1 MTKQWEKVIR
11 KAYPAPLTL
20 DSVRKILRI
29 SKRKASWL
37 LRYGYIPCENTGK
50 RTRQYRVRVEDLF
63 GYIKKVEKGL
73 PEAQLPAGIFNG
85 HPTKGHRQSVPT
97 TFSEPPPKDFS
108 GWLEKEWADVPD
120 ALRVKEVSALTG
132 YAQGTIQRWTLKKI
146 LRSVWAQ
153 HTLVIAKEWLIEF
166 FSTSAYQIQ
175 RKSERHIGLLSKYCR
190 KRLSKEIKET
200 FCAPPFVIE
209 DT

>member
-1 MTKQWEKVIR
+1 MTKQWEKEIR

-63 GYIKKVEKGL
+63 GYIKKAEKGL
-73 PEAQLPAGIFNG
+73 PEAQIPAGIFNG
-85 HPTKGHRQSVPT
+85 HPTKGHRQPVPT
-97 TFSEPPPKDFS
+97 TFFEPPRKDFRA
-108 GWLEKEWADVPD
+108 WLEKEWTDVPD

-153 HTLVIAKEWLIEF
+153 HTLVVAKEWLIEF
-166 FSTSAYQIQ
+166 FSASAYQIQ
-175 RKSERHIGLLSKYCR
+175 RKSERHIALLSKYCH
-190 KRLSKEIKET
+190 KRLPKNK
-200 FCAPPFVIE
+200 
-209 DT
+209 

>member
-1 MTKQWEKVIR
+1 MTKQWEKEIR

-63 GYIKKVEKGL
+63 GYIKKAEKGL
-73 PEAQLPAGIFNG
+73 PEAQISVGIFNG

-97 TFSEPPPKDFS
+97 TFSEPPCKDFRE
-108 GWLEKEWADVPD
+108 WLEKEWADVPD

-166 FSTSAYQIQ
+166 FSASAYQIQ
-175 RKSERHIGLLSKYCR
+175 RKSERHIGLLSKYCH
-190 KRLSKEIKET
+190 KRLSKK
-200 FCAPPFVIE
+200 
-209 DT
+209 

>member
-1 MTKQWEKVIR
+1 MTKQWEKEIR

-29 SKRKASWL
+29 SKRKASRL
-37 LRYGYIPCENTGK
+37 LRRGYIPCEDTGK

-73 PEAQLPAGIFNG
+73 PEAQIPAGIFNG
-85 HPTKGHRQSVPT
+85 HPTKGHRQPVPT
-97 TFSEPPPKDFS
+97 TFSSPPSKDFR

-166 FSTSAYQIQ
+166 FSASAYQIQ
-175 RKSERHIGLLSKYCR
+175 RKSERHIGLLSKYCH
-190 KRLSKEIKET
+190 KRLSKK
-200 FCAPPFVIE
+200 
-209 DT
+209 

>member
-1 MTKQWEKVIR
+1 MTKQWEKEIR
-11 KAYPAPLTL
+11 KAYPDPLTL
-20 DSVRKILRI
+20 DSVRKILHI

-37 LRYGYIPCENTGK
+37 LRHGYIPCENTGK
-50 RTRQYRVRVEDLF
+50 QTRQYRVRVEDLF
-63 GYIKKVEKGL
+63 GYIKKAEKGL
-73 PEAQLPAGIFNG
+73 PEAQIPVGIFNG
-85 HPTKGHRQSVPT
+85 HPTKGHRQPVPT
-97 TFSEPPPKDFS
+97 TFSEPPPKDFR

-166 FSTSAYQIQ
+166 FSASAYQIR
-175 RKSERHIGLLSKYCR
+175 RKSERHIALLSKYCH
-190 KRLSKEIKET
+190 KRLPKNK
-200 FCAPPFVIE
+200 
-209 DT
+209 